1 MVACSRASYAP
12 VRARVL
18 EEQVGGEEVRPVEEA
33 PHARGRG
40 AQLGVTAGALVLDAQ
55 LGEGAPGRVERGL
68 VTAHEVVLREHRLR
82 THLIQGLGLGLGLG
96 LGSGFG
102 LGLGSGSGL
111 GLGIGLGLG

>member
-68 VTAHEVVLREHRLR
+68 VTAHELVVREHRLR
-82 THLIQGLGLGLGLG
+82 THLVQGLGLGLGLG

-102 LGLGSGSGL
+102 FGL
-111 GLGIGLGLG
+111 GLRLG